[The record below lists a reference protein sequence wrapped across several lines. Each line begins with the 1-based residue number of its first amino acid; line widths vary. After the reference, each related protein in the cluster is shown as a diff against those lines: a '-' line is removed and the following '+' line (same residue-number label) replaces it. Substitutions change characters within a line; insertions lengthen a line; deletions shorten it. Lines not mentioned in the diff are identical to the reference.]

1 MNWISILNKNYFGNK
16 FIKQIPENRKVKEY
30 KAIFTIEWHFITSVV
45 NIKVFYFLL
54 IYIFIVFN
62 LPIQSFTDE
71 NKHVEVGI
79 DEQLGH
85 YIPLDISFT
94 NEKGEKVK
102 LSDLIKRP
110 TIIALVYYHCPGI
123 CSPLLEGL
131 ADMIDHLEMEPLKD
145 FGVLS
150 ISFDDREGPAS
161 AVRWKKEHLLS
172 MKRILPEGT
181 WTFLTGD
188 SVSIYKLT
196 NAVGFYFKRDTD
208 SSFLH
213 NGTLIIVNEKGMI
226 SRYIFGTQFLPFDVK
241 MALIEAQRGEFR
253 PTINKILA
261 FCYSYDRIGNKYTLN
276 FTKVAGSIVTFFGVI
291 LFLILMI
298 KGRKKSKEKT

>member
-1 MNWISILNKNYFGNK
+1 MVILLNASFSKMKDHKKNIHISPYHCAPPVYSGVLYYLVIIILV
-16 FIKQIPENRKVKEY
+16 I
-30 KAIFTIEWHFITSVV
+30 A
-45 NIKVFYFLL
+45 
-54 IYIFIVFN
+54 N
-62 LPIQSFTDE
+62 LPVQSLANDRYSSVGE
-71 NKHVEVGI
+71 NKHAEVGI

-94 NEKGEKVK
+94 NEKNEKVK
-102 LSDLIKRP
+102 LSELIRRP

-123 CSPLLEGL
+123 CSPLLEGV
-131 ADMIDHLEMEPLKD
+131 ADVVDHLDMEPLKD

-161 AVRWKKEHLLS
+161 ATRWKKEHLLS
-172 MKRILPEGT
+172 MKRKLPEGT

-188 SVSIYKLT
+188 SISIHKLT
-196 NAVGFYFKRDTD
+196 DAVGFYFKRDTD

-213 NGTLIIVNEKGMI
+213 YGSLIIVNGKGMI

-241 MALIEAQRGEFR
+241 MALIEAQRGESR

-276 FTKVAGSIVTFFGVI
+276 FTKVAGSIVTLFGIVFFLV
-291 LFLILMI
+291 LIL
-298 KGRKKSKEKT
+298 KGRKKSKETT

>member
-1 MNWISILNKNYFGNK
+1 MVILLNTSFSKMKDHKKNIHISPYHCAPPVYSGVLYYLVIIILV
-16 FIKQIPENRKVKEY
+16 I
-30 KAIFTIEWHFITSVV
+30 A
-45 NIKVFYFLL
+45 
-54 IYIFIVFN
+54 N
-62 LPIQSFTDE
+62 LPVQSLANDRYSSVGE
-71 NKHVEVGI
+71 NKHAEVGI

-94 NEKGEKVK
+94 NEKNEKVK
-102 LSDLIKRP
+102 LSELIRRP

-123 CSPLLEGL
+123 CSPLLEGV
-131 ADMIDHLEMEPLKD
+131 ADVVDHLDMEPLKD

-161 AVRWKKEHLLS
+161 ATRWKKEHLLS
-172 MKRILPEGT
+172 MKRKLPEGT

-188 SVSIYKLT
+188 SISIHKLT
-196 NAVGFYFKRDTD
+196 DAVGFYFKRDTD

-213 NGTLIIVNEKGMI
+213 YGSLIIVNDKGMI

-241 MALIEAQRGEFR
+241 MALIEAQRGESR

-276 FTKVAGSIVTFFGVI
+276 FTKVAGSIVTLFGIVFFLV
-291 LFLILMI
+291 LIL
-298 KGRKKSKEKT
+298 KGRKKSKEIT